1 MLTQTDAVMIATE
14 LAEQAKAQLKNKL
27 DAVVVFGSYARNDFD
42 AESDLDIMVRIRCPA
57 DQLDEYE
64 RFFARL
70 SSQFSLKYDITV
82 SVLVKDSR
90 TFSAFKSVLPF
101 YQNVEREG
109 IKIA

>member
-42 AESDLDIMVRIRCPA
+42 AESDLDIMVRILCPA

-70 SSQFSLKYDITV
+70 SSQLSLKYDITV

-90 TFSAFKSVLPF
+90 TFSTFKSVLPF

-109 IKIA
+109 IKI

>member
-1 MLTQTDAVMIATE
+1 MLTQNDAVLIATE
-14 LAEQAKAQLKNKL
+14 LAEQAEAVLEKELA
-27 DAVVVFGSYARNDFD
+27 AVVVFGSYARNDFD
-42 AESDLDIMVRIRCPA
+42 AESDLDIMVRIRCAP
-57 DQLDEYE
+57 DQLDVYE

-70 SSQFSLKYDITV
+70 ASRLSLKYDITV
-82 SVLVKDSR
+82 SVIVKDSR

>member
-1 MLTQTDAVMIATE
+1 MLTRTDALHIAAE
-14 LAEQAKAQLKNKL
+14 LAEQAKAVLQNKL
-27 DAVVVFGSYARNDFD
+27 DAVIVFGSYARNDFD
-42 AESDLDIMVRIRCPA
+42 AESDLDIMVRILCPA

-70 SSQFSLKYDITV
+70 ASRLSLRYDVTV
-82 SVLVKDSR
+82 SVIVKDKR